1 MFILQNYLTQ
11 YLLRYVQDNYDQSAT
26 VTANQIECIN
36 ISTAIFKLQFTGL
49 VANDTLQQLQNDI
62 SSSVQGLNIGIGVLK
77 LCEQN
82 CTWQTITKDP
92 GNDVD
97 GDKYNI
103 FKETVFIV
111 VTAVILLL
119 LVILFICG
127 LLVLYKGYVQYVCSA
142 VAINL

>member
-1 MFILQNYLTQ
+1 MTK
-11 YLLRYVQDNYDQSAT
+11 VPCT
-26 VTANQIECIN
+26 VTVNQIECIN

-49 VANDTLQQLQNDI
+49 AANDTLQQLQNDI
-62 SSSVQGLNIGIGVLK
+62 SSSVPGLNIGIGVLK

-82 CTWQTITKDP
+82 CTWPTITKDP

-97 GDKYNI
+97 GDKCNI

-127 LLVLYKGYVQYVCSA
+127 LLVLYKRYLCSA